1 MTTSYSTVQY
11 STVQYSTVQYSTAEF
26 LITCTPHLS
35 LSISLHLMMSRVWC
49 RDGTDSLDS
58 EEGMLSAVLDM
69 DEVELY
75 LSGRHSSPENKDQLV
90 MPGAQQVC
98 YKHMLSLFSLIH
110 AYASAIM

>member
-1 MTTSYSTVQY
+1 
-11 STVQYSTVQYSTAEF
+11 
-26 LITCTPHLS
+26 
-35 LSISLHLMMSRVWC
+35 MSRVWC

-98 YKHMLSLFSLIH
+98 CWHILHLFSQMR
-110 AYASAIM
+110 ACASSVM

>member
-1 MTTSYSTVQY
+1 
-11 STVQYSTVQYSTAEF
+11 
-26 LITCTPHLS
+26 
-35 LSISLHLMMSRVWC
+35 MMSSVWC

-98 YKHMLSLFSLIH
+98 YKYILFVDPCLCFSHYVVSVLSL
-110 AYASAIM
+110 Y